1 MAKTKHKAG
10 NSFIRRIRAA
20 EHDMRNLAIGFVL
33 GQNDGKCV
41 IINYRTFKLVP
52 VTQKL
57 YKELTELPF
66 HYLMHYGVFGM
77 KNKDV
82 KRGYMEYKVE
92 RVATRLKQSDL
103 ASWFNERHQQLLK
116 TTNKERFVSAGW
128 FTTIVD
134 VNLTEEHIARVFEA
148 LGAWNVIVTN
158 IEEQPSINPEPTE
171 RNVEVTG
178 SDQHSS

>member
-1 MAKTKHKAG
+1 MAKIDLRTRTKHV
-10 NSFIRRIRAA
+10 
-20 EHDMRNLAIGFVL
+20 EYLMRNLAIGFVL

-41 IINYRTFKLVP
+41 IINYRTLKIVP
-52 VTQKL
+52 VTQKM
-57 YKELTELPF
+57 YKDLTELPF

-77 KNKDV
+77 KNKDI

-116 TTNKERFVSAGW
+116 TTNKERFISAGW
-128 FTTIVD
+128 FTIIVD

-148 LGAWNVIVTN
+148 LGAWNVNRTN
-158 IEEQPSINPEPTE
+158 TEEQSSINPEPTE

-178 SDQHSS
+178 SNQHSG

>member
-1 MAKTKHKAG
+1 MAKIDLRTRTKHV
-10 NSFIRRIRAA
+10 
-20 EHDMRNLAIGFVL
+20 EYLMRNLAIGFVL

-41 IINYRTFKLVP
+41 IINYRTFKIVP

-82 KRGYMEYKVE
+82 NRGYMEYKVE
-92 RVATRLKQSDL
+92 RVGTRCKQGEL
-103 ASWFNERHQQLLK
+103 ASFFNKRHTEMIEK
-116 TTNKERFVSAGW
+116 FNKERFTSAGW

-158 IEEQPSINPEPTE
+158 IEEQPGINPEPTE
-171 RNVEVTG
+171 RDVEVTG